1 MSPKEQPAESALT
14 DNPPKSSERRR
25 LLRGGLAAG
34 PVLMTIASRPVL
46 GQVAC
51 TASAAMSISM
61 QTSIDHQCQVT
72 SGLSPDAWKA
82 TATQW
87 PSPYFGTSAA
97 ATSTSSVTPKSTTTN
112 NALLQQQ
119 LAAAGGYATG
129 TTSTSSG
136 SASTAGSYGSP
147 TLYHCSTTG
156 LGGHVFHN
164 STMLEVIDI
173 IGASGFN
180 SLGRY
185 IVAALLNARAGRT
198 PMLSEAVV
206 RNMWNDLISRGYYE
220 PTAGVR
226 WTATEIVAYI
236 RTTIV

>member
-1 MSPKEQPAESALT
+1 MSRKKQPAGSPST
-14 DNPPKSSERRR
+14 DNPPKSGERRR

-51 TASAAMSISM
+51 TASAAVSISM

-87 PSPYFGTSAA
+87 PSPYCGEG
-97 ATSTSSVTPKSTTTN
+97 STKKTVTYTGIT
-112 NALLQQQ
+112 
-119 LAAAGGYATG
+119 YAD
-129 TTSTSSG
+129 
-136 SASTAGSYGSP
+136 P

-173 IGASGFN
+173 TGASGLN

-198 PMLSEAVV
+198 PMLSETVV

-220 PTAGVR
+220 PTAGIR

-236 RTTIV
+236 RTTIA